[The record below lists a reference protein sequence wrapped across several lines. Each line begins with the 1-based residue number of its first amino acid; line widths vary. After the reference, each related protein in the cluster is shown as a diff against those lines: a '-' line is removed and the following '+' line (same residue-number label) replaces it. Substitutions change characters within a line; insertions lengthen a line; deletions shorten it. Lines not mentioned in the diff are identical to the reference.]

1 MISKITIFYLEKVE
15 EIPFDKYFYNFADPK
30 VLHAM
35 TDGTK
40 KGLNLWKKSYG
51 FDHAYWIPGK
61 GKVAYVEKCQA
72 HCLEAE
78 YGKHGSFALDCKKN
92 KGFFKCCVY
101 A

>member
-1 MISKITIFYLEKVE
+1 MLLEKVE

-40 KGLNLWKKSYG
+40 KGLNIWKKTYG
-51 FDHAYWIPGK
+51 FDYTYWIPGK
-61 GKVAYVEKCQA
+61 GKEGKLDACQA

-78 YGKHGSFALDCKKN
+78 YGKHDSFASDCKKS